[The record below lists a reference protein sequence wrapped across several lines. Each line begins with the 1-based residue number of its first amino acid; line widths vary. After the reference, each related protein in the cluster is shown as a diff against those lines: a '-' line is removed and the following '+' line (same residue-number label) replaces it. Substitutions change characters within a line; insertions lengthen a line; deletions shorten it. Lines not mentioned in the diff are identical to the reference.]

1 MSYNFGDRIAL
12 VTGGGGGIGRS
23 CCEILAR
30 EGARI
35 VVTDVTLNAAKETL
49 TILPCKDKHMALAL
63 DVTKKKNI
71 DEVFQSIISHY
82 GTPPSLLV
90 NCAGILT
97 EIPFLELDEGSWD
110 IMVDINLKGS
120 FMMSQEFTRCLLESG
135 KTVKAAIVNIS
146 SMAARGVPKWIHYS
160 ASKGGVTSLTKG
172 CAAEL
177 ASKGIRVNCVS
188 PGPITTRLVEY
199 QGKQRR
205 LEKEKIV
212 PLGREGRPEEVAE
225 VIAFLLSDRSSY
237 VVGACIDV
245 SGGHRM

>member
-30 EGARI
+30 EGARV
-35 VVTDVTLNAAKETL
+35 VVTDVTLKTAKETL
-49 TILPCKDKHMALAL
+49 TLLPRQDKHMAFAL

-71 DEVFQSIISHY
+71 DEVYQSIKTHY

-97 EIPFLELDEGSWD
+97 EIPLLELNEGSWD
-110 IMVDINLKGS
+110 LMVDINLKGS
-120 FMMSQEFTRCLLESG
+120 FLMTQEFARCLLESG
-135 KTVKAAIVNIS
+135 KDVKAAVVNIS
-146 SMAARGVPKWIHYS
+146 SMAARGVPKWVHYS

-188 PGPITTRLVEY
+188 PGPINTNLVVY

-205 LEKEKIV
+205 EEKEKIV

-225 VIAFLLSDRSSY
+225 VIVFLLSERSSY
-237 VVGACIDV
+237 VVGASIDV